1 MALRS
6 SDDKEKG
13 MEEEDP
19 YEEPVQNY
27 SYPALM
33 DELRRSQQEG
43 ASQGS
48 SSVCRQGRYNFTL
61 MIFVSVYLCITVLSL
76 SIINCDV
83 FVFV

>member
-19 YEEPVQNY
+19 CEEPLLGTY
-27 SYPALM
+27 GYPALM

-48 SSVCRQGRYNFTL
+48 SSV
-61 MIFVSVYLCITVLSL
+61 SL
-76 SIINCDV
+76 PR
-83 FVFV
+83 